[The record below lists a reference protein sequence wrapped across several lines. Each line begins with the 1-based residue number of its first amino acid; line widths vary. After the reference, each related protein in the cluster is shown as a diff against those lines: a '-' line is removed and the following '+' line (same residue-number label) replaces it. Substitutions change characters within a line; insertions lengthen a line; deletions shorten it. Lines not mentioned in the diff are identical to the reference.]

1 MADILISVLLGL
13 VAGLI
18 PVYLGLV
25 PTPLFRKASASKRNL
40 LISFS
45 VGVLLFLFV
54 DVTASANDLASKAP
68 VVGPALF
75 LVGLVLGLGS
85 PALVSHRRRQ
95 KLSQTPVPAGMQAH
109 DTRLFTAYMI
119 SLGIGMHNLGEGLAL
134 GAAYA
139 ANLLPLTTILVI
151 GFAIHN
157 ATEGMGITGPI
168 SDFPIKAKDPFVLG
182 FVAGFPTILGSVIGF
197 LAYSVQVGSLFF
209 AAAAGALLYVII
221 ELLKMSYSPKNTFVG
236 VSVGMILMYLAGLLL
251 PSIT

>member
-1 MADILISVLLGL
+1 MLLADILVAVLIGL

-18 PVYLGLV
+18 PVYLGLI
-25 PTPLFRKASASKRNL
+25 PTPLFRRASASKRNL

-54 DVTASANDLASKAP
+54 DVTASANDLATKTP
-68 VVGPALF
+68 ILGPLLF
-75 LVGLVLGLGS
+75 LAGLILGVGS

-95 KLSQTPVPAGMQAH
+95 KLAQTPIPEGMQAH
-109 DTRLFTAYMI
+109 DTRMFTAYMI

-139 ANLLPLTTILVI
+139 ANLLPLTTILVL

-168 SDFPIKAKDPFVLG
+168 SDFPIKLKDPFVLG
-182 FVAGFPTILGSVIGF
+182 FLAGFPTILGSVIGF
-197 LAYSVQVGSLFF
+197 VAYSTQIGSLFF

-221 ELLKMSYSPKNTFVG
+221 ELLKMSYSPRNTFLG
-236 VSVGMILMYLAGLLL
+236 VTVGMILMFVTGLFPPL
-251 PSIT
+251 